1 VLTDSPVVRSLGP
14 RTLFLA
20 TTIITTGILLW
31 IQQMRVGG
39 QLHGLTP
46 IFFVLFVFQD
56 HWATALELLIVVV
69 AILLASKVPAR
80 TVLRAAGEHPGAIAT
95 IAAVIL
101 SAGTL
106 FVYHDHP
113 LSMDEYA
120 AYFQS
125 QVFAAGHVTGQFPVG
140 LRDWLIPSF
149 FQDFFLQISHA
160 NGHVASTYWPG
171 HALIMAPFALL
182 GAPWACNP
190 VLSALT
196 LLVIHRL
203 AMRMFEDVEA
213 AGLALLLTIASPVIF
228 GLGISY
234 YAMPA
239 HLLANSLYALL
250 LIQPTPLRGFVA
262 GVVGSVA
269 LCLHNPA
276 PHLLFA
282 VPWLIW
288 TATRPNG
295 LRLLGLLV
303 AGYVPLSILLGIG
316 WFEFSNHLRS
326 EGRESPLVMADAN
339 RLRALLSVFSP
350 PTATVLLGRL
360 IGVAKLWIWSVPG
373 LLVLACYGA
382 VRWYRNPLCRLFA
395 ASALITLI
403 GYVFFPPDQG
413 HGWGYRYFHSA
424 WMALPLLATA
434 AIFRPVRTSDATAD
448 RAAGLFENTDTRQ
461 FVATC
466 ALLTLVVG
474 VGWRAWQMQDF
485 IHYDVT
491 QIPHYSG
498 TERRVVIINDHSS
511 FYGADLVQNDP
522 WLRSNVIRMY
532 SHGSAA
538 DAQMMAQYFPE
549 MRQVYD
555 DPFGTVWS
563 AAEH

>member
-1 VLTDSPVVRSLGP
+1 
-14 RTLFLA
+14 
-20 TTIITTGILLW
+20 
-31 IQQMRVGG
+31 MRVSG
-39 QLHGLTP
+39 QLHGLAP
-46 IFFVLFVFQD
+46 IFFVLFVYQD
-56 HWATALELLIVVV
+56 NWATAVELLILVA
-69 AILLASKVPAR
+69 AILLGSRVPAR
-80 TVLRAAGEHPGAIAT
+80 TILRAAGEYPGTIAA

-125 QVFAAGHVTGQFPVG
+125 QVFASGHMSGQFPVA
-140 LRDWLIPSF
+140 LTDWLIPSF

-171 HALIMAPFALL
+171 HALIMTPFALL
-182 GAPWACNP
+182 GVPWACNP

-250 LIQPTPLRGFVA
+250 LIQPTPLRSLVA

-269 LCLHNPA
+269 LCLHNPV
-276 PHLLFA
+276 PHMLFA
-282 VPWLIW
+282 APWLIW
-288 TATRPNG
+288 IAARPNG
-295 LRLLGLLV
+295 LRLLGLLF
-303 AGYVPLSILLGIG
+303 AGYLPLSILLGIG
-316 WFEFSNHLRS
+316 WFEFSDHLRS
-326 EGRESPLVMADAN
+326 EGRESPLAVTDAN
-339 RLRALLSVFSP
+339 RLQAILALFSP

-360 IGVAKLWIWSVPG
+360 IEVAKLWVWAVPG
-373 LLVLACYGA
+373 LLILASYGA
-382 VRWYRNPLCRLFA
+382 ARWYRNTLCRLFA

-403 GYVFFPPDQG
+403 GYVFFPFDQG

-434 AIFRPVRTSDATAD
+434 AIFRPVQTVDATAD
-448 RAAGLFENTDTRQ
+448 RPAGLFENTDTRQ

-466 ALLTLVVG
+466 ALLTLVFG

-485 IHYDVT
+485 MHYDVT
-491 QIPHYSG
+491 QIPRYAG
-498 TERRVVIINDHSS
+498 TERRVVLIDPKQS
-511 FYGADLVQNDP
+511 FYGQDLVQNDP
-522 WLRSNVIRMY
+522 WLRGNVTRMIT
-532 SHGSAA
+532 HGATA
-538 DAQMMAQYFPE
+538 DAAMMQGQFPD
-549 MRQVYD
+549 MHRVYSD
-555 DPFGTVWS
+555 KYGAVWS
-563 AAEH
+563 ATGVPLASDAH